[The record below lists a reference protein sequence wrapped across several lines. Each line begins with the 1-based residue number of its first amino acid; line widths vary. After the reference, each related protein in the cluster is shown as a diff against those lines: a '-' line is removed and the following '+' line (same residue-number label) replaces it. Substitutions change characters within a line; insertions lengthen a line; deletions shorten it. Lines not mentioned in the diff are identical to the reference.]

1 MLTGRVWKYGNDV
14 NTDVIFP
21 GKYTY
26 TLRGRDEIAA
36 HALED
41 LDPTFVGAM
50 QAGDVI
56 VAGRN
61 WGCGSSREQAATCLV
76 YNGVGAIVAESFG
89 RIFYRNALN
98 NGLLLIVCPEAAQA
112 IVAGESITIDP
123 LASVIRCRA
132 GEFAFPPLN
141 ETILG
146 IVQAGGLVK
155 FTKQKLAQKQAQ
167 KLDLSA

>member
-1 MLTGRVWKYGNDV
+1 MQIAGRSWKYGDNV

-26 TLRGRDEIAA
+26 TLTARSDIAA

-41 LDPTFVGAM
+41 LDPTFAEGV
-50 QAGDVI
+50 QPGDLI

-76 YNGVGAIVAESFG
+76 YNGVGAVIAESFS

-98 NGLLLIVCPEAAQA
+98 NGLLAIVCPAAVPN
-112 IVAGESITIDP
+112 IVVGEEVVID
-123 LASVIRCRA
+123 LDRNVIICGA
-132 GEFAFPPLN
+132 GEFSFPPLSPSV
-141 ETILG
+141 LG
-146 IVQAGGLVK
+146 IVQAGGLVDYVK
-155 FTKQKLAQKQAQ
+155 AKLAVA
-167 KLDLSA
+167 

>member
-1 MLTGRVWKYGNDV
+1 MSNQPLSGFVWKYGDNV

-26 TLRGRDEIAA
+26 TLRERDEIAA

-41 LDPTFVGAM
+41 LDPTFAAGVS
-50 QAGDVI
+50 AGDVI

-76 YNGVGAIVAESFG
+76 YNGVGAVVAESFG

-98 NGLLLIVCPEAAQA
+98 NGLLAIACPEAARA
-112 IVAGESITIDP
+112 IVAGESITID
-123 LASVIRCRA
+123 AAQSVIGCGA
-132 GEFAFPPLN
+132 GEFAFPPLGD
-141 ETILG
+141 TILG
-146 IVQAGGLVK
+146 IVQAGGLVE
-155 FTKQKLAQKQAQ
+155 FTKQKLAGAR
-167 KLDLSA
+167 